1 LGKIQEKMMVW
12 LMLGNALLIFGLRL
26 IDVSLGTVR
35 LIMISRGRRKIAPLL
50 GFVEVTIWVVAI
62 SQVIT
67 NLDNIFNILGYS
79 GGFAVGTLV
88 GMWIEDK
95 LALGHVEISIFSTTR
110 GRKIVRKLRQAD
122 YGVTELTGNGR
133 TGVVNFITT
142 IVPRRDVKNI
152 FQLVNRIDPKS
163 FIAVDDMKAVKQ
175 GYMHVAR

>member
-1 LGKIQEKMMVW
+1 MVW
-12 LMLGNALLIFGLRL
+12 LMLGNALLIFCLRL

-35 LIMISRGRRKIAPLL
+35 LIMINRGRRKIAPLL
-50 GFVEVTIWVVAI
+50 GFVEVTVWVVAI

-79 GGFAVGTLV
+79 GGFAAGTLV

-95 LALGHVEISIFSTTR
+95 LALGHVEISIFSTTH
-110 GRKIVRKLRQAD
+110 GQKIVRKLRQAD

-133 TGVVNFITT
+133 SGVVNLITT

-152 FQLVNRIDPKS
+152 FQLVNQTDPKS
-163 FIAVDDMKAVKQ
+163 FIAVDDMKDVKR
-175 GYMHVAR
+175 GYMHVVK